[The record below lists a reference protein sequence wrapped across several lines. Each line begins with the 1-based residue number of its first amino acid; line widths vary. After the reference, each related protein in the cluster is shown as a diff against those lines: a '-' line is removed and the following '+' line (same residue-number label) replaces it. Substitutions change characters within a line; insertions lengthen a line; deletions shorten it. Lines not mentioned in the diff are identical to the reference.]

1 MVAYWSQLMEESWTT
16 AFFLQEASH
25 VCLRSSSYG
34 LLFGTLSVIPKIFT
48 FAHCAFQC
56 NSYPSGN
63 NCIGHIS
70 VKWHGECD
78 GVTRAPQ
85 AASPEME
92 ILMDVMG
99 HTATLS
105 PSNTKLLRPFIIR
118 VSVFVSIPVFVPA
131 FVFVFECCFGVHR
144 HSESLVRKI
153 CFFLH
158 SPIFFICPHRHLPP
172 QLLIITPPRWCVP

>member
-1 MVAYWSQLMEESWTT
+1 MEESWTT

-34 LLFGTLSVIPKIFT
+34 LLFGTLSVIPKIIT

-105 PSNTKLLRPFIIR
+105 PSNTKVLISFIIK
-118 VSVFVSIPVFVPA
+118 V
-131 FVFVFECCFGVHR
+131 FVFVFIIVLIFVFGIHHHWQSVKYESSLSLNSKFSIFTLNPSKFCWR
-144 HSESLVRKI
+144 HHLTITLVWLKVVWTAT
-153 CFFLH
+153 L
-158 SPIFFICPHRHLPP
+158 
-172 QLLIITPPRWCVP
+172 